1 MIIIVSWDGITQNFG
16 TLARK
21 LLTILHNKNWENENN
36 WLVPPVNLVVR
47 AIRHLIACI
56 AFGVL
61 VVPNWPSAVF
71 LAIYFLM
78 IHRWYVKDVLL
89 FHECTDILIQGNNK
103 TCLFDTK
110 YLTSGI
116 LAVKLDARS

>member
-1 MIIIVSWDGITQNFG
+1 MFGNFTVDRFANDNNCKLGRYNSKFWNPGSKAIDYFTQ
-16 TLARK
+16 
-21 LLTILHNKNWENENN
+21 KNWENENN

-71 LAIYFLM
+71 LAIYFL
-78 IHRWYVKDVLL
+78 IKR
-89 FHECTDILIQGNNK
+89 
-103 TCLFDTK
+103 
-110 YLTSGI
+110 
-116 LAVKLDARS
+116 